1 MQGESEK
8 SMKKEHVYISNVLFP
23 WETFQAQGERE
34 ERERA
39 NNGARWTEEFRQEV
53 RSHILEYANKK
64 DLALRN
70 LLLND
75 VYQMVPFHFRTE
87 LYQGVLFPI
96 WD

>member
-23 WETFQAQGERE
+23 WETFQAQGERA

-87 LYQGVLFPI
+87 LFQGVLFPI